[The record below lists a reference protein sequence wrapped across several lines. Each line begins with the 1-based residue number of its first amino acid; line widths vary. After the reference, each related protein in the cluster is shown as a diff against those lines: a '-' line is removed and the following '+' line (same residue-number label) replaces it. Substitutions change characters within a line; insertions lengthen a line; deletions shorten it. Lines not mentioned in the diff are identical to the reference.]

1 MKIKTREYA
10 TWYLML
16 AIPLIGT
23 VIFNVYP
30 LIKTIIDSFQ
40 NSKNVFI
47 NLINYKILFS
57 DQMFIKSIGNTLYM
71 ALLGVTI
78 VIILA
83 FTLANILNLI
93 TKGKGFFKV
102 VYLLPM
108 IMSMVTVANLF
119 KYLMM
124 PDESGMLNY
133 IGGLFGMAP
142 KLFFND
148 PSTSRES
155 IIALAMWKGVGYN
168 VILFFAGLQNVPVE
182 LYEAAEIDGANEW
195 KKWYK
200 ITIPSMRGTFVFVL
214 ITATIGALKRFAE
227 VYAISGETGNPA
239 NSLSTI
245 MVYIYKN
252 SFSTLNYK
260 DLGLASAASVFLF
273 VIIMFF
279 TLINFFLTRDKD
291 EVRNKKIEKAA
302 RKAKKI
308 GGR

>member
-1 MKIKTREYA
+1 MKIKTKEYA
-10 TWYLML
+10 SWYFML

-23 VIFNVYP
+23 MVFNVYP

-47 NLINYKILFS
+47 NLINYKILFN
-57 DQMFIKSIGNTLYM
+57 DEIFISSIVNTLYM

-78 VIILA
+78 VIILS
-83 FTLANILNLI
+83 FSLANILNLI
-93 TKGKGFFKV
+93 DKGKGFFKV

-119 KYLMM
+119 KYLLM
-124 PDESGMLNY
+124 PDESGIINY
-133 IGGLFGMAP
+133 IGSLFNIAP
-142 KLFFND
+142 KMFFND

-155 IIALAMWKGVGYN
+155 IIALAMWKSVGYN
-168 VILFFAGLQNVPVE
+168 IILFFAGLQNVPAE

-227 VYAISGETGNPA
+227 VYAISGETGNPG

-245 MVYIYKN
+245 MIYIYKN

-273 VIIMFF
+273 VIILFF
-279 TLINFFLTRDKD
+279 TLLNFYFTRDKD
-291 EVRNKKIEKAA
+291 VVKNRKIEKAEK
-302 RKAKKI
+302 KALKK
-308 GGR
+308 GMR